1 MSANFCPFFDF
12 FKSWSIVD
20 LQCIS
25 FRYTAQWFETHTLT
39 HYIFFIHSSVNRH
52 SGCFLLGISFIEL
65 KFFILIKADLST
77 FLSWLMLFCFISIK
91 SLSNPRPQGF
101 LVCFNLEVVGS
112 CILYLPMIHFVVSF
126 CKRCIVSGVILLC
139 THVKLLQSCSAL
151 CDTMDHNLPGASV
164 HGILQARILNW
175 VAISSSRGSSW
186 PRDRTWISYVSCI
199 GRWVLY
205 HWYHLGSP
213 SGHPIVPVS

>member
-1 MSANFCPFFDF
+1 MHIFFDKLSIQNSLSNWLFSYYSFPGSSDGKQSTCNAGDPGLIPGLGRSLFKLYVLFAYFRHKPFIRYVSANFCPFFDF

-77 FLSWLMLFCFISIK
+77 FSFMAYAFLFYIYKIIIKPKATRLSCLF
-91 SLSNPRPQGF
+91 
-101 LVCFNLEVVGS
+101 
-112 CILYLPMIHFVVSF
+112 
-126 CKRCIVSGVILLC
+126 
-139 THVKLLQSCSAL
+139 
-151 CDTMDHNLPGASV
+151 
-164 HGILQARILNW
+164 
-175 VAISSSRGSSW
+175 
-186 PRDRTWISYVSCI
+186 
-199 GRWVLY
+199 
-205 HWYHLGSP
+205 
-213 SGHPIVPVS
+213 